1 MLLNA
6 RKPGRSL
13 AALAPCF
20 ATIFI
25 LSCSGAGG
33 GGDGGKAGT
42 AAAGTSGTGGA
53 GGTIGAGGS
62 VAGTG
67 NTGGAAGT
75 GGVTGAGGAAGNS
88 GASGAAGAVGAGGS
102 SGGAGTSGAAGAS
115 AGGGATETGGAS
127 GGSGRGGASGSSGR
141 GGASGGGQSGGAS
154 GGGQSGG
161 GQSGGGASGGGG
173 GGTGGTSA
181 SCPPAN
187 PPSGGTRYCSNT
199 KGTAGNYSYELW
211 ADGGGSGCMT
221 VYRSE
226 AKFSAT
232 WTNVGDFLARMGLES
247 RPQTKTPAQ
256 IGTISADFAEKK
268 TGGNNLVYVGIY
280 GWTLSPLREYYILDD
295 WGEMK
300 PGGTA
305 SDGTPRTRVGTITVD
320 GDRPPTTSGRRRART
335 NPTSPAPIR
344 PSINIFSIRQNAR
357 QCGHISVSEHFS
369 KWIGLGLELG
379 KLVETTLLVESQDS
393 SGTLDFTTATV
404 TVK

>member
-1 MLLNA
+1 MLLSA
-6 RKPGRSL
+6 RRPGRSL

-20 ATIFI
+20 ATVFI

-75 GGVTGAGGAAGNS
+75 GGVTAAGGAAGNG

-141 GGASGGGQSGGAS
+141 GGASGSSGRGGAS
-154 GGGQSGG
+154 GGGA
-161 GQSGGGASGGGG
+161 SGGGASGGGGG

-232 WTNVGDFLARMGLES
+232 WTNVGDFLARMGLQFD
-247 RPQTKTPAQ
+247 QTKTPAQ

-280 GWTLSPLREYYILDD
+280 GWTLSPLREYYIIDD

-320 GDRPPTTSGRRRART
+320 GDTYDVWKKTRENKP
-335 NPTSPAPIR
+335 
-344 PSINIFSIRQNAR
+344 NITGTDQTFDQYFSIRQNAR
-357 QCGHISVSEHFS
+357 QCGHISVSDHFS
-369 KWIGLGLELG
+369 KWIGLGLQLG